1 MAATW
6 SINRIFD
13 SNFRQI
19 IASVTEHNSRQMRQL
34 ATALSQPHQY
44 PPVSPTIL
52 ALTVGQ
58 SARCLATWTFA
69 PVLECER
76 GLESPATSFA
86 AIGDALAVGV
96 PIDRIEVPRRDMASR
111 AKEERSRLFG
121 FHHDLVRASSGISA
135 RPGSPRRGGMPRRAA
150 PGRARHPRASQSPP

>member
-13 SNFRQI
+13 SNFRQM
-19 IASVTEHNSRQMRQL
+19 IASLTEHSSRQMRQL

-44 PPVSPTIL
+44 PPVSPTTA

-58 SARCLATWTFA
+58 SARCLATWPFA

-76 GLESPATSFA
+76 GPEFPATSFTPN
-86 AIGDALAVGV
+86 ALAVGV
-96 PIDRIEVPRRDMASR
+96 PIDRIEVPRRNMASS

-135 RPGSPRRGGMPRRAA
+135 RPGSPRPD
-150 PGRARHPRASQSPP
+150 